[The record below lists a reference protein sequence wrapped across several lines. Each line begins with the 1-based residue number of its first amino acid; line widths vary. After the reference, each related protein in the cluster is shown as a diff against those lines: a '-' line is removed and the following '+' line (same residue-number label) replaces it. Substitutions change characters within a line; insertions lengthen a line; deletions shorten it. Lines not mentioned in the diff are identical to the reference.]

1 METIRNVNFINALMS
16 MSVIIFIIGIGILFL
31 NQHFQKNISIQKLKE
46 EGLKSKHL
54 IELHRSGIQAQEE
67 ERKRIAQDLH
77 DELGS
82 VISIMRMHLVIL
94 EQQAGDL
101 PAGSAT
107 AVLRSL
113 PDDLQNVRQLAETAL
128 VSIRSIS
135 HQLMPPQ
142 LASFGLVETLRSV
155 TGHIHGTG
163 ELKIGLCEVCPVGEL
178 AWIVQLTLYRIV
190 MELINNTIR
199 HAGATEVTI
208 EIGRDGDG
216 VLCEYS
222 DNGSGM
228 PEAGGGGGAG
238 AGGGLGHKSI
248 EGRVSAL
255 EGQLLLGN
263 GVTGGFHALIRL
275 PVAVVPA

>member
-1 METIRNVNFINALMS
+1 METIRNVNFINALLS

-31 NQHFQKNISIQKLKE
+31 NQHFQKNISIQKLKQE
-46 EGLKSKHL
+46 ALKSKHL

-82 VISIMRMHLVIL
+82 VISIMRMHLVML
-94 EQQAGDL
+94 EQQAGTL
-101 PAGSAT
+101 PAGPEAE
-107 AVLRSL
+107 ALRAL
-113 PDDLQNVRQLAETAL
+113 PDELQNVRQLAETAL
-128 VSIRSIS
+128 ASVRSIS

-142 LASFGLVETLRSV
+142 LASFGLVETLLSV
-155 TGHIHGTG
+155 TGQINGAG
-163 ELKIGLCEVCPVGEL
+163 GLKIGLCEVCPVGEL
-178 AWIVQLTLYRIV
+178 SWIVQLTLYRIV

-208 EIGRDGDG
+208 GIGRDGDG
-216 VLCEYS
+216 ILCTYS
-222 DNGSGM
+222 DNGRGM
-228 PEAGGGGGAG
+228 PEGS

-255 EGQLLLGN
+255 EGKLVLGN
-263 GVTGGFHALIRL
+263 GAAGGFYALIRL
-275 PVAVVPA
+275 PVAIGTT